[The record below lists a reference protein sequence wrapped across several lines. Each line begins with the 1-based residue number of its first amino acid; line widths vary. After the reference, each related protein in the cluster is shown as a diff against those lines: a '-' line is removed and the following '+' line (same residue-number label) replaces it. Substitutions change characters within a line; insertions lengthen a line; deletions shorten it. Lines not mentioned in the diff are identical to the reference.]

1 MLTQVI
7 SAFMVRKLT
16 LVNERYKLCHWQ
28 EVFDV
33 MLTVV
38 IQRVFE
44 KDVSSFPLFDKVGKM
59 LMLVWEREITNVA
72 SVVRTL
78 PPNPP
83 PPPFQKA
90 KCWNFDCCSCFCRPS
105 WLRNLLEDLQ
115 ENERT
120 RYRNQTL
127 AIFTGEIITG
137 KPRLPEG
144 RGSNRACTFSQSVPE
159 LFQSYVLSARK
170 CFLAKRRKKSKCFS
184 YYTGLD

>member
-16 LVNERYKLCHWQ
+16 LVNERYKLCQWQ

-78 PPNPP
+78 PPNL
-83 PPPFQKA
+83 PPPFKKPNVGISTA
-90 KCWNFDCCSCFCRPS
+90 AAAFAARHDCATCLKIYRKMNEQDTGTKHSQYLRPKS
-105 WLRNLLEDLQ
+105 LQ
-115 ENERT
+115 ANPVYQRDGE
-120 RYRNQTL
+120 
-127 AIFTGEIITG
+127 ATG
-137 KPRLPEG
+137 R
-144 RGSNRACTFSQSVPE
+144 
-159 LFQSYVLSARK
+159 VL
-170 CFLAKRRKKSKCFS
+170 
-184 YYTGLD
+184 

>member
-16 LVNERYKLCHWQ
+16 LVNERYKLCQWQ

-59 LMLVWEREITNVA
+59 LEG
-72 SVVRTL
+72 
-78 PPNPP
+78 
-83 PPPFQKA
+83 
-90 KCWNFDCCSCFCRPS
+90 
-105 WLRNLLEDLQ
+105 
-115 ENERT
+115 
-120 RYRNQTL
+120 RNQTF

-159 LFQSYVLSARK
+159 LFQSHVLSARK

-184 YYTGLD
+184 DYTRLD

>member
-16 LVNERYKLCHWQ
+16 LVNDRYKLCQWQ

-59 LMLVWEREITNVA
+59 LMLVWENVA

-78 PPNPP
+78 PPPP
-83 PPPFQKA
+83 PLPPKKSQMLEF
-90 KCWNFDCCSCFCRPS
+90 RP
-105 WLRNLLEDLQ
+105 LQLLLPPVMIAQ
-115 ENERT
+115 
-120 RYRNQTL
+120 L
-127 AIFTGEIITG
+127 AWKFTGKWTNKIQERNIRNIYGRNHYRQTPFTRGTG
-137 KPRLPEG
+137 KQQGVYL
-144 RGSNRACTFSQSVPE
+144 
-159 LFQSYVLSARK
+159 
-170 CFLAKRRKKSKCFS
+170 
-184 YYTGLD
+184 

>member
-16 LVNERYKLCHWQ
+16 LVNERYKLCQWQ

-78 PPNPP
+78 PTHPP
-83 PPPFQKA
+83 PPPFKKPNVGISTAAAAFAARHDCATCLKIYRKMNEQDTGTKHSQYLRA
-90 KCWNFDCCSCFCRPS
+90 KS
-105 WLRNLLEDLQ
+105 LQ
-115 ENERT
+115 ANPVYQRDGEATGRVPLA
-120 RYRNQTL
+120 NQ
-127 AIFTGEIITG
+127 FQNYFN
-137 KPRLPEG
+137 RMFFLPENVFWPREG
-144 RGSNRACTFSQSVPE
+144 RNPNASLTILG
-159 LFQSYVLSARK
+159 
-170 CFLAKRRKKSKCFS
+170 
-184 YYTGLD
+184 

>member
-33 MLTVV
+33 MLTVI

-59 LMLVWEREITNVA
+59 LMLVWGREITNVA

-78 PPNPP
+78 PHPP
-83 PPPFQKA
+83 PPP
-90 KCWNFDCCSCFCRPS
+90 
-105 WLRNLLEDLQ
+105 
-115 ENERT
+115 
-120 RYRNQTL
+120 
-127 AIFTGEIITG
+127 
-137 KPRLPEG
+137 
-144 RGSNRACTFSQSVPE
+144 
-159 LFQSYVLSARK
+159 
-170 CFLAKRRKKSKCFS
+170 KKSQMLEFRP
-184 YYTGLD
+184 LQLLLPPVMIAQLA

>member
-16 LVNERYKLCHWQ
+16 LVNERYKLCQWQ

-83 PPPFQKA
+83 PPPSKSQMLEF
-90 KCWNFDCCSCFCRPS
+90 R
-105 WLRNLLEDLQ
+105 LLQLLLPPVMIAQ
-115 ENERT
+115 
-120 RYRNQTL
+120 L
-127 AIFTGEIITG
+127 A
-137 KPRLPEG
+137 
-144 RGSNRACTFSQSVPE
+144 
-159 LFQSYVLSARK
+159 
-170 CFLAKRRKKSKCFS
+170 
-184 YYTGLD
+184 

>member
-16 LVNERYKLCHWQ
+16 LVNDRYKLCQWQ

-78 PPNPP
+78 PHPP
-83 PPPFQKA
+83 PPKKNPNVGISTAAATFAARHDCVTCLKIYRKMNEQDTGTKHSQYLRAKSLQANPVYQRDGEATGCVPLANQFQ
-90 KCWNFDCCSCFCRPS
+90 NYFNPMF
-105 WLRNLLEDLQ
+105 
-115 ENERT
+115 
-120 RYRNQTL
+120 Y
-127 AIFTGEIITG
+127 
-137 KPRLPEG
+137 LPENVFWPREG
-144 RGSNRACTFSQSVPE
+144 RNPNASLTILG
-159 LFQSYVLSARK
+159 
-170 CFLAKRRKKSKCFS
+170 
-184 YYTGLD
+184 

>member
-44 KDVSSFPLFDKVGKM
+44 KDVSPFPLFDKVGKM
-59 LMLVWEREITNVA
+59 LVLVWEREITNVA

-78 PPNPP
+78 PHPP
-83 PPPFQKA
+83 SPPQKSQMLE
-90 KCWNFDCCSCFCRPS
+90 FRP
-105 WLRNLLEDLQ
+105 LQLLLPPVMIAQ
-115 ENERT
+115 
-120 RYRNQTL
+120 L
-127 AIFTGEIITG
+127 A
-137 KPRLPEG
+137 
-144 RGSNRACTFSQSVPE
+144 
-159 LFQSYVLSARK
+159 
-170 CFLAKRRKKSKCFS
+170 
-184 YYTGLD
+184 

>member
-44 KDVSSFPLFDKVGKM
+44 KDISSFPLFDKVGKM
-59 LMLVWEREITNVA
+59 SVWEREITSVA

-78 PPNPP
+78 QATTPP
-83 PPPFQKA
+83 PSSSP
-90 KCWNFDCCSCFCRPS
+90 KCWNLDRCSCFCCPA
-105 WLRNLLEDLQ
+105 WLRNLLEKL
-115 ENERT
+115 
-120 RYRNQTL
+120 
-127 AIFTGEIITG
+127 TG
-137 KPRLPEG
+137 KWTTKIQEQNIRNIYGQNHYRQTPFT
-144 RGSNRACTFSQSVPE
+144 RG
-159 LFQSYVLSARK
+159 
-170 CFLAKRRKKSKCFS
+170 
-184 YYTGLD
+184 TGKQQGV

>member
-1 MLTQVI
+1 
-7 SAFMVRKLT
+7 MVRKLT
-16 LVNERYKLCHWQ
+16 LVNERYKLCQWQ

-83 PPPFQKA
+83 PPLQKA
-90 KCWNFDCCSCFCRPS
+90 KCWNFDCCS
-105 WLRNLLEDLQ
+105 LQLLLPPVMIAQ
-115 ENERT
+115 
-120 RYRNQTL
+120 L
-127 AIFTGEIITG
+127 A
-137 KPRLPEG
+137 
-144 RGSNRACTFSQSVPE
+144 
-159 LFQSYVLSARK
+159 
-170 CFLAKRRKKSKCFS
+170 
-184 YYTGLD
+184 

>member
-16 LVNERYKLCHWQ
+16 LVNDRYKLCQWQ

-59 LMLVWEREITNVA
+59 FMLVWENVA

-78 PPNPP
+78 PHTPP
-83 PPPFQKA
+83 PPPKKPTVGISTAAATFAARHDCATCLKIYRKMNEQDTGTKHSQYLRPKSLQANPVYQRDGEATGRVPLANQFQ
-90 KCWNFDCCSCFCRPS
+90 NYFNPMFYLS
-105 WLRNLLEDLQ
+105 
-115 ENERT
+115 ENV
-120 RYRNQTL
+120 
-127 AIFTGEIITG
+127 FW
-137 KPRLPEG
+137 PREG
-144 RGSNRACTFSQSVPE
+144 RNPNASLTILG
-159 LFQSYVLSARK
+159 
-170 CFLAKRRKKSKCFS
+170 
-184 YYTGLD
+184 

>member
-16 LVNERYKLCHWQ
+16 LVNDRYKLCQWQ

-59 LMLVWEREITNVA
+59 FMLVWENVA

-78 PPNPP
+78 PHPP
-83 PPPFQKA
+83 PPP
-90 KCWNFDCCSCFCRPS
+90 
-105 WLRNLLEDLQ
+105 
-115 ENERT
+115 
-120 RYRNQTL
+120 
-127 AIFTGEIITG
+127 
-137 KPRLPEG
+137 
-144 RGSNRACTFSQSVPE
+144 
-159 LFQSYVLSARK
+159 
-170 CFLAKRRKKSKCFS
+170 KKSQMLEFRP
-184 YYTGLD
+184 LQLLLPPVMIAQLA

>member
-16 LVNERYKLCHWQ
+16 LVNERYKLCQWQ

-83 PPPFQKA
+83 PPPLSKSQMLEF
-90 KCWNFDCCSCFCRPS
+90 R
-105 WLRNLLEDLQ
+105 LLQLLLPPVMIAQ
-115 ENERT
+115 
-120 RYRNQTL
+120 L
-127 AIFTGEIITG
+127 A
-137 KPRLPEG
+137 
-144 RGSNRACTFSQSVPE
+144 
-159 LFQSYVLSARK
+159 
-170 CFLAKRRKKSKCFS
+170 
-184 YYTGLD
+184 

>member
-78 PPNPP
+78 PHPP
-83 PPPFQKA
+83 PPK
-90 KCWNFDCCSCFCRPS
+90 K
-105 WLRNLLEDLQ
+105 
-115 ENERT
+115 
-120 RYRNQTL
+120 
-127 AIFTGEIITG
+127 
-137 KPRLPEG
+137 KPNVG
-144 RGSNRACTFSQSVPE
+144 ISTAAATFA
-159 LFQSYVLSARK
+159 ARHHCATCLK
-170 CFLAKRRKKSKCFS
+170 I
-184 YYTGLD
+184 

>member
-16 LVNERYKLCHWQ
+16 LVNDRYKLCQWQ

-78 PPNPP
+78 PPPP
-83 PPPFQKA
+83 PPPPKKA
-90 KCWNFDCCSCFCRPS
+90 KCWNFDRCSYFCRPS
-105 WLRNLLEDLQ
+105 WLRNLLQNLQ

-120 RYRNQTL
+120 RYRNQTF
-127 AIFTGEIITG
+127 AIFTAEIITG

-159 LFQSYVLSARK
+159 LFQSYVLFARK

-184 YYTGLD
+184 NYTGLD

>member
-1 MLTQVI
+1 
-7 SAFMVRKLT
+7 MVRKLT
-16 LVNERYKLCHWQ
+16 LVNERYKLCQWQ

-83 PPPFQKA
+83 PPHP
-90 KCWNFDCCSCFCRPS
+90 PS
-105 WLRNLLEDLQ
+105 KSQMLEFRLLQLLLPPVMIAQ
-115 ENERT
+115 
-120 RYRNQTL
+120 L
-127 AIFTGEIITG
+127 A
-137 KPRLPEG
+137 
-144 RGSNRACTFSQSVPE
+144 
-159 LFQSYVLSARK
+159 
-170 CFLAKRRKKSKCFS
+170 
-184 YYTGLD
+184 

>member
-16 LVNERYKLCHWQ
+16 LVNDRYKLCQWQ

-78 PPNPP
+78 PYPP
-83 PPPFQKA
+83 PPQKKPNVGIPTAAATFSARHHCATCLKFYRKMNEQDTGTKHSQYLRPKSLQANPVYQRDGEATARVPLANQFQ
-90 KCWNFDCCSCFCRPS
+90 NYFNPMF
-105 WLRNLLEDLQ
+105 
-115 ENERT
+115 
-120 RYRNQTL
+120 Y
-127 AIFTGEIITG
+127 
-137 KPRLPEG
+137 LPENVFWPREG
-144 RGSNRACTFSQSVPE
+144 RNPNASLTILG
-159 LFQSYVLSARK
+159 
-170 CFLAKRRKKSKCFS
+170 
-184 YYTGLD
+184 

>member
-16 LVNERYKLCHWQ
+16 LVNDRYKLCQWQ

-72 SVVRTL
+72 SVVRT
-78 PPNPP
+78 PP
-83 PPPFQKA
+83 PPPPPPPSKSQMLEFRLLQLAAAFAARHDCATCLNIYRKMNEQDTGTKHSQYLRPKSLQANPVYQRDGEATGRVPLANQFQ
-90 KCWNFDCCSCFCRPS
+90 NYFNPMF
-105 WLRNLLEDLQ
+105 
-115 ENERT
+115 
-120 RYRNQTL
+120 Y
-127 AIFTGEIITG
+127 
-137 KPRLPEG
+137 LPENVFWPREG
-144 RGSNRACTFSQSVPE
+144 RNPNASLTILG
-159 LFQSYVLSARK
+159 
-170 CFLAKRRKKSKCFS
+170 
-184 YYTGLD
+184 

>member
-59 LMLVWEREITNVA
+59 SVWEREITSVA

-78 PPNPP
+78 QATPP
-83 PPPFQKA
+83 PPPRPNVGIWTAAAAFA
-90 KCWNFDCCSCFCRPS
+90 ARHDCATCVK
-105 WLRNLLEDLQ
+105 N
-115 ENERT
+115 
-120 RYRNQTL
+120 
-127 AIFTGEIITG
+127 
-137 KPRLPEG
+137 
-144 RGSNRACTFSQSVPE
+144 
-159 LFQSYVLSARK
+159 
-170 CFLAKRRKKSKCFS
+170 
-184 YYTGLD
+184 

>member
-16 LVNERYKLCHWQ
+16 LVNDRYKLCQWQ

-44 KDVSSFPLFDKVGKM
+44 KDVSSCPLFDKVGKM

-78 PPNPP
+78 PPPP
-83 PPPFQKA
+83 PQKKA
-90 KCWNFDCCSCFCRPS
+90 KRWNFDRCSYFCRPS
-105 WLRNLLEDLQ
+105 WLRNLLQNLQ

-120 RYRNQTL
+120 RYRNQTF
-127 AIFTGEIITG
+127 AIFTAEIITG

-144 RGSNRACTFSQSVPE
+144 RVSNRACTFSQSVPE
-159 LFQSYVLSARK
+159 LFQSYVLFARK

-184 YYTGLD
+184 NYTGLD

>member
-16 LVNERYKLCHWQ
+16 LVNDRYKLCQWQ

-59 LMLVWEREITNVA
+59 FMLVWENVA

-78 PPNPP
+78 PHTPP
-83 PPPFQKA
+83 PPPPKSQ
-90 KCWNFDCCSCFCRPS
+90 
-105 WLRNLLEDLQ
+105 LLEFRPLQ
-115 ENERT
+115 LLLPPVMIA
-120 RYRNQTL
+120 QL
-127 AIFTGEIITG
+127 A
-137 KPRLPEG
+137 
-144 RGSNRACTFSQSVPE
+144 
-159 LFQSYVLSARK
+159 
-170 CFLAKRRKKSKCFS
+170 
-184 YYTGLD
+184 

>member
-16 LVNERYKLCHWQ
+16 LVNERYKLCQWQ

-72 SVVRTL
+72 SVVWPP

-83 PPPFQKA
+83 PPPPP
-90 KCWNFDCCSCFCRPS
+90 PS
-105 WLRNLLEDLQ
+105 KSQMLEFRLLQLLLPPVMIAQ
-115 ENERT
+115 
-120 RYRNQTL
+120 L
-127 AIFTGEIITG
+127 A
-137 KPRLPEG
+137 
-144 RGSNRACTFSQSVPE
+144 
-159 LFQSYVLSARK
+159 
-170 CFLAKRRKKSKCFS
+170 
-184 YYTGLD
+184 

>member
-16 LVNERYKLCHWQ
+16 LVNERYKLCQWQ

-78 PPNPP
+78 PPTPP
-83 PPPFQKA
+83 PPPPPPP
-90 KCWNFDCCSCFCRPS
+90 PS
-105 WLRNLLEDLQ
+105 KSQMLEFRLLQLLLPPVMIAH
-115 ENERT
+115 
-120 RYRNQTL
+120 L
-127 AIFTGEIITG
+127 AWKFTGKWTNKIQAPNIRNIYGRNHYRQTPFTRETG
-137 KPRLPEG
+137 KQQGVYL
-144 RGSNRACTFSQSVPE
+144 
-159 LFQSYVLSARK
+159 
-170 CFLAKRRKKSKCFS
+170 
-184 YYTGLD
+184 

>member
-16 LVNERYKLCHWQ
+16 LVNERYKLCQWQ

-44 KDVSSFPLFDKVGKM
+44 KDISSFPLFDKVGKM
-59 LMLVWEREITNVA
+59 SMLVWEREITNVA

-78 PPNPP
+78 PSP
-83 PPPFQKA
+83 
-90 KCWNFDCCSCFCRPS
+90 KCWNFDCCSCFCCPA
-105 WLRNLLEDLQ
+105 WLRNLLENLQ
-115 ENERT
+115 ENERK
-120 RYRNQTL
+120 RYRNQTF
-127 AIFTGEIITG
+127 AISTGEIITG

-159 LFQSYVLSARK
+159 LFQSYDLFARI

-184 YYTGLD
+184 NYTGLD

>member
-16 LVNERYKLCHWQ
+16 LVNDRYKLCQWQ

-59 LMLVWEREITNVA
+59 FMLVWENVA

-78 PPNPP
+78 PHTPP
-83 PPPFQKA
+83 PPQK
-90 KCWNFDCCSCFCRPS
+90 SQ
-105 WLRNLLEDLQ
+105 LLEFRPLQ
-115 ENERT
+115 LLLPPVMIA
-120 RYRNQTL
+120 QL
-127 AIFTGEIITG
+127 A
-137 KPRLPEG
+137 
-144 RGSNRACTFSQSVPE
+144 
-159 LFQSYVLSARK
+159 
-170 CFLAKRRKKSKCFS
+170 
-184 YYTGLD
+184 